1 MVERILVFLLLIICA
16 APAWAQELNCR
27 VAINADRAQTTDR
40 QVFKDMEQSFT
51 RFMNERQWTNDIF
64 APEEKIDCNLLITIN
79 SMPSVGSYTATV
91 QIQSSRPVYNTNYET
106 IALNYADR
114 DWQFEYVESTPLDF
128 SDNSFTSNL
137 TSMLA
142 FYAYVIIG
150 VDYDTFSKFG
160 GDPIFQ
166 KAQNVLNL
174 AQSSDRPGWQA
185 FQGNR
190 NRYWLIDN
198 LTNQQLRPIREA
210 YYIYHRLGLDIFV
223 DKPDDARNQ
232 ILSAIKKVQEANRQ
246 SPNSLLK
253 ISFFD
258 AKADEISKIYQKG
271 SPTVKKAVYTVL
283 VDIDP
288 TDTEKYKTILGN

>member
-1 MVERILVFLLLIICA
+1 MILIFTNM
-16 APAWAQELNCR
+16 PGWAQELNCQ
-27 VAINADRAQTTDR
+27 VSINADQAQTTDR

-51 RFMNERQWTNDIF
+51 RFMNERQWTSDIF
-64 APEEKIDCNLLITIN
+64 APEEKINCNLLITIN

-91 QIQSSRPVYNTNYET
+91 QIQSSRPVYNAGYET
-106 IALNYADR
+106 IVLNYADR

-128 SDNSFTSNL
+128 SDNNYNSNI

-142 FYAYVIIG
+142 FYAYIIVG
-150 VDYDTFSKFG
+150 LDYDTFSKFS

-166 KAQNVLNL
+166 KALNVLNL
-174 AQSSDRPGWQA
+174 AQSSNTPGWQA

-190 NRYWLIDN
+190 NRYWLIEN

-210 YYIYHRLGLDIFV
+210 YYIYHRLGLDIFA

-232 ILSAIKKVQEANRQ
+232 ILTAIKKVQDANRQ
-246 SPNSLLK
+246 QPNSLLK

-258 AKADEISKIYQKG
+258 AKADEISNIFQKG
-271 SPTVKKAVYTVL
+271 NPSVKKEAYTIL
-283 VDIDP
+283 IDLDP